1 MEYNLDVLKI
11 QKNRIQLLNQMSVYT
26 VKDLI
31 LHYPY
36 RYEEVLETPLHD
48 QQKVIIEAIL
58 IDVPK
63 VYYHGKL
70 SRLSFHCDYQGQNI
84 VVTIFN
90 RHFLKKNMRIGMSL
104 TIIGKYDQKKNSIT
118 ASDIKLKSLSEI
130 SGITPVYSLKEGIT
144 QKSFQGYVLKA
155 FHFYKHHINNIIPD
169 FLCDRYH
176 LIDRE
181 EALWKVH
188 FPQNRSDVISSLRY
202 LKYEEFFQFQL
213 TMQYLKLNRTQDVG
227 ISKLIDIEK
236 VQHFIQ
242 KLPFQLTTDQKNVIH
257 DILLDLTSHKLMY
270 RFVQGDVGSGKTVVG
285 AVGLYANYL
294 SGYQGA
300 MMVPTEIL
308 AMQHYQSLVKLF
320 RGTKVSIT
328 LLTGK
333 LSSKE
338 KKDIY
343 QRIENGQVD
352 IIVGTHALFQEKLNY
367 YRLGLVITDEQ
378 HRFGVE
384 QRKALKNKGEK
395 VDFLVMSAT
404 PIPRTLAISLFGDMD
419 VSTISTLPQGRKP
432 VITKFIKGSSM
443 KPILNDLKA
452 YLAKGGQCYVVCP
465 LVSESQSIEGRNAT
479 DISQAMATYFQGYYH
494 VGLIHGQMN
503 DEEKNAVMESFK
515 KNKIQILVSTTV
527 IEVGVDVANA
537 NMMVIYNAERF
548 GLSQLHQLRG
558 RVGRSKQQGYCYLL
572 SEAIQEEQK
581 ERLKFLETHHDGFEV
596 SEYDLKLRGP
606 GDLLGNKQS
615 GLPTF
620 MIGDVFKDYHI
631 LETTRKDAYDV
642 LKNHLDDEKVQ
653 KLLTQ
658 IKNNLTKNNEYID

>member
-1 MEYNLDVLKI
+1 MEYNLEVLKI
-11 QKNRIQLLNQMSVYT
+11 HKNRIQLLNQMSIYT

-36 RYEEVLETPLHD
+36 RYEEILETPLHD
-48 QQKVIIEAIL
+48 SQKVIIEAIL

-84 VVTIFN
+84 AVTIFN
-90 RHFLKKNMRIGMSL
+90 RHFLKKNMTIGMPL
-104 TIIGKYDQKKNSIT
+104 TIIGKYDQKKSSIT
-118 ASDIKLKSLSEI
+118 ASDIKLKSLKDI
-130 SGITPVYSLKEGIT
+130 SGIAPVYSLKDGMT
-144 QKSFQGYVLKA
+144 QKSFQGYIFKA
-155 FHFYKHHINNIIPD
+155 LNFYKHHIDNIIPD
-169 FLCDRYH
+169 FLCEKYN
-176 LIDRE
+176 LVNRE
-181 EALWKVH
+181 DALWKIH
-188 FPQNRSDVISSLRY
+188 FPQTRSDVISSLRY

-227 ISKLIDIEK
+227 VSKLIDIEK
-236 VQHFIQ
+236 VNQFIQ
-242 KLPFQLTTDQKNVIH
+242 KLPFQLTKDQESVVH
-257 DILLDLTSHKLMY
+257 DILIDLTSHKLMY
-270 RFVQGDVGSGKTVVG
+270 RFVQGDVGSGKTVV
-285 AVGLYANYL
+285 AAIGLYANYL
-294 SGYQGA
+294 AGYQGA
-300 MMVPTEIL
+300 MMAPTEIL
-308 AMQHYQSLVKLF
+308 AMQHYHSLMKLF
-320 RGTKVSIT
+320 QKTKVRIV

-333 LSSKE
+333 LSLKE
-338 KKDIY
+338 KKEIY
-343 QRIENGQVD
+343 QKIEEGQVD
-352 IIVGTHALFQEKLNY
+352 IVVGTHALFQDKVQY
-367 YRLGLVITDEQ
+367 HRLGLVITDEQ

-384 QRKALKNKGEK
+384 QRKALKNKGVR
-395 VDFLVMSAT
+395 VDFLIMSAT

-419 VSTISTLPQGRKP
+419 VSTIHTMPQGRKP
-432 VITKFIKGSSM
+432 VITKFVKGTSM
-443 KPILNDLKA
+443 KPILSDLKN
-452 YLAKGGQCYVVCP
+452 YLSKGGQCYVVCP

-479 DISQAMATYFQGYYH
+479 DISHAMAAYFKDTYR
-494 VGLIHGQMN
+494 VGLVHGQMS
-503 DEEKNAVMESFK
+503 DEEKNQMMSDFK
-515 KNKIQILVSTTV
+515 QNKIQILVSTTV

-572 SEAIQEEQK
+572 SDALQDEQR
-581 ERLKFLETHHDGFEV
+581 ERLQFLETHDDGFEV

-642 LKNHLDDEKVQ
+642 LKNHLNDEKVQ

>member
-1 MEYNLDVLKI
+1 MKYNLEVLKI
-11 QKNRIQLLNQMSVYT
+11 HKNRIQLLNQMSIYT

-36 RYEEVLETPLHD
+36 RYEEILETPLHHN
-48 QQKVIIEAIL
+48 QKVIIEAIL

-63 VYYHGKL
+63 VYFHGKL

-84 VVTIFN
+84 AITIFN
-90 RHFLKKNMRIGMSL
+90 RHFLKKNMSVGMPL

-118 ASDIKLKSLSEI
+118 ASDIKLKSLKDI
-130 SGITPVYSLKEGIT
+130 SGITPVYSLKDGIT
-144 QKSFQGYVLKA
+144 QKSFQGYVFKA
-155 FHFYKHHINNIIPD
+155 LNFYKHHIDNIIPD
-169 FLCDRYH
+169 FLCEKYN

-181 EALWKVH
+181 DALWKIH
-188 FPQNRSDVISSLRY
+188 FPQTRSDVISSLRY

-227 ISKLIDIEK
+227 VSKLIDIEK
-236 VQHFIQ
+236 VKQFIQ
-242 KLPFQLTTDQKNVIH
+242 KLPFQLTSDQENVIH
-257 DILLDLTSHKLMY
+257 DILIDLTSHKLMY
-270 RFVQGDVGSGKTVVG
+270 RFVQGDVGSGKTVV
-285 AVGLYANYL
+285 AAIGLYANYL
-294 SGYQGA
+294 AGYQGA
-300 MMVPTEIL
+300 MMAPTEIL
-308 AMQHYQSLVKLF
+308 AMQHYHSLVKLF
-320 RGTKVSIT
+320 HKTKVKIV

-333 LSSKE
+333 LSLKE
-338 KKDIY
+338 KKEIY
-343 QRIENGQVD
+343 QKIEEGQVD
-352 IIVGTHALFQEKLNY
+352 IVVGTHALFQDKVQY
-367 YRLGLVITDEQ
+367 DRLGLVITDEQ

-384 QRKALKNKGEK
+384 QRKALKNKGVK
-395 VDFLVMSAT
+395 VDFLIMSAT

-419 VSTISTLPQGRKP
+419 VSTIHTMPQGRKP
-432 VITKFIKGSSM
+432 VITKFVKGTSM
-443 KPILNDLKA
+443 KPILSDLKK
-452 YLAKGGQCYVVCP
+452 YLSKGGQCYVVCP

-479 DISQAMATYFQGYYH
+479 DISQAMATYFKDAYR
-494 VGLIHGQMN
+494 VGLVHGQMS
-503 DEEKNAVMESFK
+503 DEEKNQMMSDFK
-515 KNKIQILVSTTV
+515 QNIIQILVSTTV

-572 SEAIQEEQK
+572 SDATQDEQK
-581 ERLKFLETHHDGFEV
+581 ERLKFLETHDDGFEV

-642 LKNHLDDEKVQ
+642 LKNHLNDEKVQ